1 MRIITAL
8 SFYLGVFIV
17 GIMPF
22 PILYIF
28 SDFFRFILQKVVR
41 YRGKVIKENLTRA
54 FPEMSSEEYKKL
66 EKKVYRNISDIFLE
80 GIKAFM
86 MTRKQIL
93 KRHKVINPEILEE
106 YLKNNQSIIGV
117 TAHYANW
124 EWGSLS
130 ASIQIDATSVAFY
143 KRLSNGYIDRFV
155 RKSRMKFGTI
165 LANITETASTFE
177 KHVGQKSI
185 FLMAADQN
193 TIRRNLEIS
202 YWINFFGREI
212 PFLHGPEKYSR
223 MYNLPIFYIDIQRVK
238 RGYYELEL
246 SLLVDNPSQLPNG
259 EITNRYARKL
269 EEIIRKKPEDWL
281 WSHRRWKLAR

>member
-1 MRIITAL
+1 MNILTAL
-8 SFYLGVFIV
+8 AFFFGLFLV
-17 GIMPF
+17 GLMPF
-22 PILYIF
+22 PILYGF
-28 SDFFRFILQKVVR
+28 SNILRFVLQKVFG
-41 YRGKVIKENLTRA
+41 YRRKVIVDNLTKA
-54 FPEMSSEEYKKL
+54 FPEMTPSELKKL
-66 EKKVYRNISDIFLE
+66 EKKVYKNIADIFLE

-86 MTRKQIL
+86 MTREQIL
-93 KRHKVINPEILEE
+93 KRHKVINPEVLEP
-106 YLKNNQSIIGV
+106 YLKDNQSILGV
-117 TAHYANW
+117 TGHYANW

-130 ASIQIDATSVAFY
+130 ASTQIDATPIAFY
-143 KRLSNGYIDRFV
+143 KRLSNSYIDKFV

-193 TIRRNLEIS
+193 TIKRNLEIS

-212 PFLHGPEKYSR
+212 PFLHGPEKYAK
-223 MYNLPIFYIDIQRVK
+223 MYNLPVFYIDIQRIR
-238 RGYYELEL
+238 RGCYELEL
-246 SLLVDNPSQLPNG
+246 SLLVENPSTLPEG